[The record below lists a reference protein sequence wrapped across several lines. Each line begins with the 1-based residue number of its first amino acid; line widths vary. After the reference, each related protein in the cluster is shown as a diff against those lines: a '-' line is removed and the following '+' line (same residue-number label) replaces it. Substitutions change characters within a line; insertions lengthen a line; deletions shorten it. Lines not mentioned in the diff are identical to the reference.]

1 MDNTEKTPLWLDLRK
16 EYIDD
21 NFDKLQNYLQKCSMN
36 NDKDS
41 FYEITLNLLR
51 ERIEDLVN
59 SLASRPIYKE
69 DDAVEDPTFNI
80 RLLALYLL
88 VDSDPQLLPS
98 AYVAFMGE
106 LKTLQPKFSD
116 NFLDNAMKALSHERI
131 SSLGFTWQDLDNIK
145 TELFAYKASQANFE
159 QPLQKPRFYQ
169 RYGTAIATSDGLYLT
184 HENQEDAKK
193 LIRSGASSIDTGV
206 GVMLRTTASQKL
218 KQSLDNSIPEMM
230 EYTTDF
236 MYSMRMVKSKTN
248 AVRLKTYHEEDE
260 ATIKITAID
269 YDGTIHVETVDPQ
282 YEKLSGIIR
291 YKMQSLVYY
300 YTNTLYR
307 DFLVGDC
314 FKATVT
320 SLSNRTFC
328 IDSQFVDFIVE
339 DNKRLEKE
347 ETDDF
352 LAMLIDIRPNYYGW
366 LNEFGIAMFTKNTG
380 EYEKGSYAILT
391 VDRYGIGKEHGKIYA
406 NIEYPSE
413 DRFDEQAMRKDCI
426 RAFAT
431 KTKEPQPLIEKNE
444 TSKLNPAVISLLLRQ
459 LFVHQKSLLK
469 PSERYRFLANAYIMA
484 ELLGD
489 DLSASY
495 IKFAATYL
503 RVLVQFVSNEDI
515 KSLNLE
521 PEKEYAQS
529 RSTLI
534 RLSVVQLLKEYGRKD
549 NSEVLSNA
557 IETFQDSLP
566 LLARLA
572 RLIQTANSMQ
582 GTLSDASVNVIRRE
596 IIKTLS
602 IETENDA
609 DLEADSGSYLG
620 VESGTQEFKTSM
632 VFPPNNN
639 MQPDEYAQN
648 INVLKGVCAFLNSTT
663 GGVLYLGVN
672 DQGYVTGIDNDMNY
686 LRIHSIDSYM
696 RYVQDNAKKHFGID
710 ALPYLRM
717 EPLYDNKVVAIHVE
731 PHPYRVVEL
740 LDTAYLRVNAESRK
754 MPEKVRQDLISR
766 KMLTNR
772 DNAAA
777 ISHLQHACTQKKC
790 VVLHNYASSHSGS
803 VSDRFVE
810 AYDVLVEDGL
820 VVCYDRNSTTA
831 RKVKVFNIN
840 RIGYVEILDNEPWQ
854 YTDSHAVV
862 KVDAFHM
869 AGDTAMHV
877 SLQMDLFCKNQ
888 LVEQYPATKNDIKP
902 HKGDDNIW
910 YYDATVYHVEPIARF
925 YLGLA
930 NRIKILDAPELVSYV
945 KQFVKEHLS

>member
-21 NFDKLQNYLQKCSMN
+21 NFDKLQSYLQKCSIN
-36 NDKDS
+36 NENDS
-41 FYEITLNLLR
+41 FYEITLKLLR
-51 ERIEDLVN
+51 ERVEDLVN
-59 SLASRPIYKE
+59 SLAARPIYLEE
-69 DDAVEDPTFNI
+69 DSVEDPTFNV

-88 VDSDPQLLPS
+88 VDTDPQLVPS

-106 LKTLQPKFSD
+106 LKSLCPKFSD
-116 NFLDNAMKALSHERI
+116 NFLDNAMKALSHEQI
-131 SSLGFTWQDLDNIK
+131 SSLGFTWQDLDSIK
-145 TELFAYKASQANFE
+145 TELFAYKASQARFE

-169 RYGTAIATSDGLYLT
+169 KYGTAIATSDGLYLT

-193 LIRSGASSIDTGV
+193 LIRNGASSIDTGV
-206 GVMLRTTASQKL
+206 GVMLRTSASDKL
-218 KQSLDNSIPEMM
+218 KQNKENSIPEMM

-236 MYSMRMVKSKTN
+236 MYSMRRVKSKTN
-248 AVRLKTYHEEDE
+248 AVRLKTYNEEDE
-260 ATIKITAID
+260 ATIKITSID
-269 YDGTIHVETVDPQ
+269 HDGTIHVETVDPQ
-282 YEKLSGIIR
+282 YEKLSGIIK
-291 YKMQSLVYY
+291 YKMSSLVYY

-320 SLSNRTFC
+320 SLSNRTFS

-347 ETDDF
+347 ETPDF
-352 LAMLIDIRPNYYGW
+352 LAMLIDIKQNYYGW

-380 EYEKGSYAILT
+380 DYEKGSYAILT
-391 VDRYGIGKEHGKIYA
+391 VERYGVGKEHGKIYA

-413 DRFDEQAMRKDCI
+413 ERFDEQAMRKECI
-426 RAFAT
+426 REFAT
-431 KTKEPQPLIEKNE
+431 KTKEPQPLVEKDE

-459 LFVHQKSLLK
+459 MFVHQKSLLK

-549 NSEVLSNA
+549 NSEVLAKTIENFQ
-557 IETFQDSLP
+557 ETFP

-602 IETENDA
+602 IETENEA
-609 DLEADSGSYLG
+609 DLEAESGSYLG

-639 MQPDEYAQN
+639 MQPDEATQN

-672 DQGYVTGIDNDMNY
+672 DQGYVTGINTDMNQ
-686 LRIHSIDSYM
+686 LRIKTIDSYM
-696 RYVQDNAKKHFGID
+696 RYVQDTAKKHFGID
-710 ALPYLRM
+710 ALPYLRI
-717 EPLYDNKVVAIHVE
+717 EPLYDNTVVAIHVE

-740 LDTAYLRVNAESRK
+740 DGTAYLRVNAESRK
-754 MPEKVRQDLISR
+754 MPEKVRQELIAR
-766 KMLTNR
+766 KMLTNK
-772 DNAAA
+772 DKAAA
-777 ISHLQHACTQKKC
+777 ISQLQHACSQKKC
-790 VVLHNYASSHSGS
+790 VILHNYSSSNSGS

-810 AYDVLVEDGL
+810 AYDIFVEDGL
-820 VVCYDRNSTTA
+820 VVCYDRKTTSPK
-831 RKVKVFNIN
+831 KVKVFSIN
-840 RIGYVEILDNEPWQ
+840 RIGYVEILDDQPWQ
-854 YTDSHAVV
+854 FTDSHTAIS
-862 KVDAFHM
+862 VDAFHM
-869 AGDTAMHV
+869 SGETPIHV
-877 SLQMDLFCKNQ
+877 SLQMDLFCKNL
-888 LVEQYPATKNDIKP
+888 LVEEYPATKNDLQQ
-902 HKGDDNIW
+902 HKGDENIW
-910 YYDATVYHVEPIARF
+910 YYDAKVYRVEPIARF

-930 NRIKILDAPELVSYV
+930 NRIKILDSPELTA
-945 KQFVKEHLS
+945 FVKKFVADNLS